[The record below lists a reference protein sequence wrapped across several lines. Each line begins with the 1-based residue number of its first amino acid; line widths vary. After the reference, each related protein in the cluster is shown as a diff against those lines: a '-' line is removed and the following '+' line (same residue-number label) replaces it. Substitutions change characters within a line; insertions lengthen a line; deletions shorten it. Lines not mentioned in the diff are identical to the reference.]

1 MTDDRRWQLALGS
14 ETDALSDDDRK
25 LSIALDALYGDGT
38 DKAKHGGLGRSRPK
52 ALADWMG
59 DIRAYFP
66 TPVVQVV
73 QRDAFK
79 RLNIK
84 QMLMEPEFLASVEQ
98 DVNLVAD
105 LIELKAV
112 MPDKAKDMARQVI
125 AKIVADLTAKLET
138 KTAEAIRGAVDRS
151 QRTFHPRDRDI
162 DWART
167 ISANLRNYQP
177 EFHTVVPEKLIGF
190 GRKHRRL
197 VDLDE
202 VMLCVDESGSM
213 ASSVIY
219 ASVFAG
225 VMASLPVVKTKL
237 VAFDTTV
244 VDLTD
249 QLSDPVD
256 ILFGVQ
262 LGGGNDGDQALAYCA
277 NHIERPTKAHFVL
290 ITDLY
295 EYNNVDSYVQRLAS
309 MVRSGVNVI
318 VLLALTDQGHPSFNQ
333 ELAGTVAALGIPCFA
348 CTPDQFPDLMAAALR
363 RDDIATWAAASDIK
377 LVRPSADSSENQ
389 AVST

>member
-14 ETDALSDDDRK
+14 DTEGLSDDDRK

-38 DKAKHGGLGRSRPK
+38 ENKAKHGGLGRSRPT
-52 ALADWMG
+52 ALANWMG

-84 QMLMEPEFLASVEQ
+84 QMLMEPEFLACVEQ

-125 AKIVADLTAKLET
+125 AKIVAELAAKLET
-138 KTAEAIRGAVDRS
+138 RTAEAIRGAVDRS

-162 DWART
+162 DWPRT

-177 EFHTVVPEKLIGF
+177 EYRTVVPEKLIGF
-190 GRKHRRL
+190 GRKHRRQ

-225 VMASLPVVKTKL
+225 VMASLPVVTTKL
-237 VAFDTTV
+237 VAFDTNV

-277 NHIERPTKAHFVL
+277 NHIERPTKAHFIL

-318 VLLALTDQGHPSFNQ
+318 VLLALSDQGHPSFNQ

-363 RDDIATWAAASDIK
+363 RDDLADWAAASDIK
-377 LVRPSADSSENQ
+377 LVRPSEA
-389 AVST
+389 T